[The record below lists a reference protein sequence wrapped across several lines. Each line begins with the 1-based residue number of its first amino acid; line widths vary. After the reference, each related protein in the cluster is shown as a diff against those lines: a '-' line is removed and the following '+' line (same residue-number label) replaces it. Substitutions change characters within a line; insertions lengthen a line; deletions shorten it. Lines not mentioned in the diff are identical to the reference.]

1 MVMLN
6 RENKQPCIAEQMMG
20 AVAILVVKGRGI
32 GLELACR
39 IVANGRRCDSSRENS
54 RQLGA
59 RLLRKAHDC
68 G

>member
-1 MVMLN
+1 
-6 RENKQPCIAEQMMG
+6 MG
-20 AVAILVVKGRGI
+20 AVAILVVKGGGI

-39 IVANGRRCDSSRENS
+39 IVANGRRCDSYRENS
-54 RQLGA
+54 HQLEA

>member
-20 AVAILVVKGRGI
+20 AVAILVLKGRGI

-39 IVANGRRCDSSRENS
+39 IVANGRRCD
-54 RQLGA
+54 
-59 RLLRKAHDC
+59 
-68 G
+68 

>member
-1 MVMLN
+1 
-6 RENKQPCIAEQMMG
+6 MMG
-20 AVAILVVKGRGI
+20 AVVVLVVKGRGI

-54 RQLGA
+54 RQLEA
-59 RLLRKAHDC
+59 WLLRKAHDC